1 MYKIYMYVGIVNQ
14 ECVLNI
20 GSLCVNL
27 LVKINQQNEAIR
39 PLKTKLNSYINNEN
53 TFDNPFSHKLDMN
66 TTQHIFQLNAQ
77 CLYTVENVVI
87 YCMFRI

>member
-1 MYKIYMYVGIVNQ
+1 M
-14 ECVLNI
+14 LNI
-20 GSLCVNL
+20 WALCANV

-66 TTQHIFQLNAQ
+66 IQHNTFTSTTQR
-77 CLYTVENVVI
+77 LYTFESVVI
-87 YCMFRI
+87 CFVSKAIR